1 MAEQSQPTSADRR
14 TVLRATALGV
24 AVAGVGVTAAACSSS
39 NTAAQGSA
47 AQTATAAG
55 GSTTAASGSGSST
68 AAAGGSGTAVAASK
82 VPVDG
87 GFIDSSAKVVVTQ
100 PSAGEYK
107 AFTAVC
113 THAGCTVSTVA
124 NNVIQCP
131 CHGSQYSAKDGS
143 VIQGPATAP
152 LTSVS
157 VKVSGSTITYSA

>member
-1 MAEQSQPTSADRR
+1 MAEQSQPTAADRR

-39 NTAAQGSA
+39 NTAAQGSGAQPASA
-47 AQTATAAG
+47 AA
-55 GSTTAASGSGSST
+55 TTAAASSTGGGSGSGSGTSVD
-68 AAAGGSGTAVAASK
+68 AAK

-113 THAGCTVSTVA
+113 THQGCTVATVS

-131 CHGSQYSAKDGS
+131 CHGSQFSAKDGS
-143 VIQGPATAP
+143 VVQGPASSP
-152 LTSVS
+152 LAAVS

>member
-1 MAEQSQPTSADRR
+1 MAEQSQPAAADRR

-47 AQTATAAG
+47 AQTAQAATTSGAGATA
-55 GSTTAASGSGSST
+55 T
-68 AAAGGSGTAVAASK
+68 VATSK

-87 GFIDSSAKVVVTQ
+87 GFIDQTNRVVVTQ
-100 PSAGEYK
+100 PSAGEFK

-113 THAGCTVSTVA
+113 THQQCTVSTVS

-143 VIQGPATAP
+143 VIQGPAPSP
-152 LTSVS
+152 LAAMTC
-157 VKVSGSTITYSA
+157 KVSGSTITYET

>member
-39 NTAAQGSA
+39 NSQPQGSA
-47 AQTATAAG
+47 AQTASVAGATGAAG
-55 GSTTAASGSGSST
+55 G
-68 AAAGGSGTAVAASK
+68 GTATVAASK
-82 VPVDG
+82 VPVDS
-87 GFIDSSAKVVVTQ
+87 GFIDQTNRVVVTQ
-100 PSAGEYK
+100 PSSGEFK

-113 THAGCTVSTVA
+113 THAQCTVSTIS

-143 VIQGPATAP
+143 VIQGPAPSP
-152 LTSVS
+152 LTSKTVS
-157 VKVSGSTITYSA
+157 VSGSTITYET

>member
-1 MAEQSQPTSADRR
+1 MAEQSQPTAADRR

-39 NTAAQGSA
+39 NSQPQSST
-47 AQTATAAG
+47 AQTASAAG
-55 GSTTAASGSGSST
+55 ATGATG
-68 AAAGGSGTAVAASK
+68 GGSPTVPTSQ

-113 THAGCTVSTVA
+113 THAGCTVASVS

-143 VIQGPATAP
+143 VIQGPATQP
-152 LTSVS
+152 LASKTVS
-157 VKVSGSTITYSA
+157 VSGSTITYEA

>member
-24 AVAGVGVTAAACSSS
+24 AAAGVGVTAAACSSTNS
-39 NTAAQGSA
+39 EAQGSNAQPASA
-47 AQTATAAG
+47 AAATTGSTGSSG
-55 GSTTAASGSGSST
+55 GSS
-68 AAAGGSGTAVAASK
+68 SGTTVATSK

-100 PSAGEYK
+100 PTAGTYK

-113 THAGCTVSTVA
+113 THQGCTVSTVS

-131 CHGSQYSAKDGS
+131 CHGSEFSAKDGS
-143 VIQGPATAP
+143 VVNGPATSP
-152 LTSVS
+152 LAAVS
-157 VKVSGSTITYSA
+157 VKVSGSTITYGA

>member
-55 GSTTAASGSGSST
+55 GSSATAGST
-68 AAAGGSGTAVAASK
+68 AAAGSGTSVATSK

-87 GFIDSSAKVVVTQ
+87 GYIDQSAKVVVTQ

-113 THAGCTVSTVA
+113 THAGCTVSTVS

-143 VIQGPATAP
+143 VIQGPATSP
-152 LTSVS
+152 LTAVT
-157 VKVSGSTITYSA
+157 VKVSGSAITYSA

>member
-1 MAEQSQPTSADRR
+1 MAEQSQPAAADRR

-47 AQTATAAG
+47 AQTASAAG
-55 GSTTAASGSGSST
+55 GSTASATGGST
-68 AAAGGSGTAVAASK
+68 AAAGSGTSVATSK

-87 GFIDSSAKVVVTQ
+87 GFVDSSAKVVVTQ

-113 THAGCTVSTVA
+113 THAGCTVSTVS

-143 VIQGPATAP
+143 VIQGPATSP